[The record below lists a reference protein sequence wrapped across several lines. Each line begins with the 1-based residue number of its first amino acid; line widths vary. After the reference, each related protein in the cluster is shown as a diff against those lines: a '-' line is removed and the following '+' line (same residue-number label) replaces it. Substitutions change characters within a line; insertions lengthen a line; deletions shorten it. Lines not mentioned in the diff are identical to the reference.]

1 MAMTTYQSQQRGFL
15 ARLRDLVNG
24 IFSVWIRDR
33 EAQSPDAVYERVI
46 GERVRQYAD
55 LKRAVAGILYMR
67 NKIEGEIRDRR
78 EELARIHTDIA
89 RAVAKNDDEVALVL
103 ITQKDGLLQDL
114 ERSQKELEEV
124 SAECEAA
131 KTNLV
136 KFRGEIRNLERE
148 KVRMLAA
155 LANARARKRIQ
166 EAFEGLSTEGE
177 MRALESVRSEIE
189 RMKAESRIDD
199 VDMDS
204 GLEKRV
210 RAIRDEAKLEAARR
224 ELDELKRRMR
234 PAAQLGSAPREV
246 VIDVPP
252 VSAPVS
258 AAR

>member
-1 MAMTTYQSQQRGFL
+1 MTSYYSPQRGFV

-33 EAQSPDAVYERVI
+33 EAGSPDAVYERVI

-78 EELARIHTDIA
+78 AELARLHTDIA
-89 RAVAKNDDEVALVL
+89 RAVTKGDDEVAVVL

-114 ERSQKELEEV
+114 ERSEKELDEV
-124 SAECEAA
+124 STECESA

-148 KVRMLAA
+148 KIRMLAA

-177 MRALESVRSEIE
+177 MRALENVRGEIE
-189 RMKAESRIDD
+189 RMKAESRID
-199 VDMDS
+199 VDMES

-210 RAIRDEAKLEAARR
+210 RAIRDEAKLDAARR
-224 ELDELKRRMR
+224 ELDELKRRLR
-234 PAAQLGSAPREV
+234 PAAQLSGAPREV
-246 VIDVPP
+246 VVEAPP
-252 VSAPVS
+252 VPAS

>member
-1 MAMTTYQSQQRGFL
+1 MMTYPAQRGFVS
-15 ARLRDLVNG
+15 RLRDLVNG
-24 IFSVWIRDR
+24 IFAVWLRDR
-33 EAQSPDAVYERVI
+33 ELASPDAVYERVI

-78 EELARIHTDIA
+78 AELARLHADIA
-89 RAVAKNDDEVALVL
+89 RAVDKNDDEVAVVL
-103 ITQKDGLLQDL
+103 ITQKDVLLQDL
-114 ERSQKELEEV
+114 ERSEKELDEV
-124 SAECEAA
+124 SAECEGA

-136 KFRGEIRNLERE
+136 KFRAEIRNLERE

-166 EAFEGLSTEGE
+166 EAFEGLSTEVE
-177 MRALESVRSEIE
+177 MRALESVRAEIE
-189 RMKAESRIDD
+189 RMKAESRID

-224 ELDELKRRMR
+224 ELEELKRRLR
-234 PAAQLGSAPREV
+234 PAAQLPPAPREV
-246 VIDVPP
+246 VIEVPP
-252 VSAPVS
+252 VPAAS

>member
-1 MAMTTYQSQQRGFL
+1 VTYHAQQRGFL

-24 IFSVWIRDR
+24 LFSVWIRDQ

-46 GERVRQYAD
+46 DERVRQYAD

-78 EELARIHTDIA
+78 AELARLHSDIA
-89 RAVAKNDDEVALVL
+89 RAVERNDDEVAVVL
-103 ITQKDGLLQDL
+103 ITQKDSLLQDL
-114 ERSQKELEEV
+114 ERSEKELDEV
-124 SAECEAA
+124 SAECESA
-131 KTNLV
+131 KGNLV
-136 KFRGEIRNLERE
+136 KFRAEIRNLERE

-166 EAFEGLSTEGE
+166 EAFDGLSTEGE
-177 MRALESVRSEIE
+177 MRALESVRGEIE
-189 RMKAESRIDD
+189 RMKAESRID

-224 ELDELKRRMR
+224 ELDELKRRLR
-234 PAAQLGSAPREV
+234 PAQLSSAPREV
-246 VIDVPP
+246 VVEVPP
-252 VSAPVS
+252 VPAAS

>member
-1 MAMTTYQSQQRGFL
+1 MTYHARQRGFI

-24 IFSVWIRDR
+24 IFAVWIRDR

-46 GERVRQYAD
+46 GERVRQYAE

-78 EELARIHTDIA
+78 AELARLHSDIA
-89 RAVAKNDDEVALVL
+89 RAVEKNDDEVAVVL
-103 ITQKDGLLQDL
+103 ITQKEGLLQDL
-114 ERSQKELEEV
+114 ERSEKELDEV
-124 SAECEAA
+124 SAECEGA
-131 KTNLV
+131 KGNLV
-136 KFRGEIRNLERE
+136 KFRAEIRNLERE

-177 MRALESVRSEIE
+177 MRALESVRGEIE
-189 RMKAESRIDD
+189 RMKAESRID

-234 PAAQLGSAPREV
+234 PTAQLSPAAREV
-246 VIDVPP
+246 IVEVPP
-252 VSAPVS
+252 VPAAS